1 MVTARN
7 GNGGEER
14 IWKIILLFLTA
25 LAVVTAALTGAIYNR
40 VMVVLDRHDSSLI
53 ELKACAESSKAVMKN
68 LSDTDNRV
76 YEEIRQIKDEFKE
89 IRAERR
95 KP

>member
-1 MVTARN
+1 MVTAKT

-25 LAVVTAALTGAIYNR
+25 LAVITAALTGAIYDR
-40 VMVVLDRHDSSLI
+40 VMVVLDRHDMTLV
-53 ELKACAESSKAVMKN
+53 ELKACAESSKAIIKGLN
-68 LSDTDNRV
+68 ETDNRV
-76 YEEIRQIKDEFKE
+76 YDEIRNIKEEVKE

>member
-1 MVTARN
+1 MVTAKT

-25 LAVVTAALTGAIYNR
+25 LAVITAALTGAIYNR
-40 VMVVLDRHDSSLI
+40 VMVVLDRHDMSLV
-53 ELKACAESSKAVMKN
+53 ELKACAESSKAIMKG
-68 LSDTDNRV
+68 LSDTDSRV
-76 YEEIRQIKDEFKE
+76 YEEIRQIKDEVKE